1 MSPRGTMTAM
11 VLDRFGGD
19 FRAEDRPVPRPGH
32 GEVLVDVVS
41 CGVGLTLEHGRLG
54 LLGGSTPRVLGHELA
69 GEVAAVG
76 PGVTLWAP
84 GDRVTASFYLLCG
97 SCDMCSSGR
106 ESLCRNNGGFYGL
119 AVDGAFAEQAVV
131 PAHSLV
137 RVPDD
142 VPLREAGVVADAVA
156 TPYHV
161 AGQRIGIRPGQ
172 HVAVIGAGGGVGVH
186 MLQVARAFGARVIGV
201 ERDPTKLAEL
211 EERGLADVLVDS
223 GAPGWSDQLSR
234 AAGGR
239 LSACVDMVSSQ
250 ETLDGGIAALDAGGT
265 FVVVG
270 YRTDTQ
276 VRVPSARLLLGEIV
290 VTGNRY
296 ATRAEIAASLDL
308 VRAGRV
314 EPVIGLVVPL
324 PDLDAAFAAIRA
336 NEVFGRVLVDCTAPA
351 GAF

>member
-1 MSPRGTMTAM
+1 MSPSGTMTAM
-11 VLDRFGGD
+11 VLDRFGGT
-19 FRAEDRPVPRPGH
+19 FRAESRPVPRPGV

-76 PGVTLWAP
+76 AGVTLWAP

-97 SCDMCSSGR
+97 SCDMCASGR
-106 ESLCRNNGGFYGL
+106 ETLCRNNGGFYGL
-119 AVDGAFAEQAVV
+119 AVDGAFAEQTIV

-142 VPLREAGVVADAVA
+142 VRLREAGVVADAVA

-161 AGQRIGIRPGQ
+161 ANQRIGIRPGQ
-172 HVAVIGAGGGVGVH
+172 QVAVIGAGGGVGVH

-201 ERDPTKLAEL
+201 ERDTAKLAEL
-211 EERGLADVLVDS
+211 EKRGLADVLVDA
-223 GAPGWSDQLSR
+223 GEPDWSAQLAR

-239 LSACVDMVSSQ
+239 LSGCVDMVSSQ

-270 YRTDTQ
+270 HRTDTE
-276 VRVPSARLLLGEIV
+276 VRVPSTRLLMGELV

-308 VRAGRV
+308 VRAGLV

-324 PDLDAAFAAIRA
+324 PELDAAFEAIRG

-351 GAF
+351 GAS

>member
-1 MSPRGTMTAM
+1 MPADTMTAM
-11 VLDRFGGD
+11 VLDRFGGS
-19 FRAEDRPVPRPGH
+19 FRAERRPVPRPGP
-32 GEVLVDVVS
+32 GEVLVDVDS

-69 GEVAAVG
+69 GTVAAVG
-76 PGVTLWAP
+76 PGVRSWAP

-97 SCDMCSSGR
+97 SCDMCASGR

-137 RVPDD
+137 LVPDG
-142 VPLREAGVVADAVA
+142 VGLREAGLVADAVA

-161 AGQRIGIRPGQ
+161 AAQRIGIRPGQ
-172 HVAVIGAGGGVGVH
+172 QVAVIGAGGGVGVH

-201 ERDPTKLAEL
+201 ELDAAKLAEL
-211 EERGLADVLVDS
+211 EKRRLADVLVDS
-223 GAPGWSDQLSR
+223 GQPDWSAQVVR

-239 LSACVDMVSSQ
+239 LTACVDMVSSQ
-250 ETLDGGIAALDAGGT
+250 ETIDGGIDALDAGGT

-270 YRTDTQ
+270 HRTDSQ
-276 VRVPSARLLLGEIV
+276 VRVLSTRLLLGELV

-296 ATRAEIAASLDL
+296 ATRAEIAASLEL
-308 VRAGRV
+308 VRTGRV
-314 EPVIGLVVPL
+314 EPVIGAVFPLVE
-324 PDLDAAFAAIRA
+324 LDSAFAAVRA
-336 NEVFGRVLVDCTAPA
+336 NEVFGRVVVDCAVPA
-351 GAF
+351 RIR

>member
-1 MSPRGTMTAM
+1 VSHDATMTAM
-11 VLDRFGGD
+11 VLDRFGGS
-19 FRAEDRPVPRPGH
+19 FRAELRGVPRPGY
-32 GEVLVDVVS
+32 GEVLVDVAA

-54 LLGGSTPRVLGHELA
+54 RLGGSTPRVLGHELA
-69 GEVAAVG
+69 GEIADVG

-97 SCDMCSSGR
+97 SCDMCASGR
-106 ESLCRNNGGFYGL
+106 ETLCRNNGGFYGL

-137 RVPDD
+137 RVPED
-142 VPLREAGVVADAVA
+142 VPLRVAGVVADAVA

-161 AGQRIGIRPGQ
+161 AAQRIGIRPGQ
-172 HVAVIGAGGGVGVH
+172 QVAVIGAGGGVGVH

-201 ERDPTKLAEL
+201 EQDAAKLAEL
-211 EERGLADVLVDS
+211 ERRGLADVLVDS
-223 GAPGWSDQLSR
+223 GAPDWSAELTR

-239 LSACVDMVSSQ
+239 LSACVDLVSSQ
-250 ETLDGGIAALDAGGT
+250 QTLDGGIAALDVGGT

-270 YRTDTQ
+270 HRTDTQ
-276 VRVPSARLLLGEIV
+276 VRVDSVRLLMGEIV

-308 VRAGRV
+308 VRTGQV
-314 EPVIGLVVPL
+314 EPVIGLVLPL
-324 PDLDAAFAAIRA
+324 SELDAAFAAIRA
-336 NEVFGRVLVDCTAPA
+336 NEVFGRVLVDCTDVGPPD
-351 GAF
+351 